1 MELNGKPWRTILAF
15 VLLTEAVGALSGWL
29 TRAGTEHFKNAVNKP
44 PLSPPAAVFPIVW
57 AVLFAL
63 MGISAALVYL
73 SPASRARTLGLQ
85 LYWVQLGFNFL
96 WSILFF
102 NLRNY
107 PLAFGWLAVLWGL
120 IVWMALTFHEV
131 RPAAAWMQAPYLL
144 WVLFAGYLNWGV
156 YKLNP

>member
-1 MELNGKPWRTILAF
+1 MSF

-29 TRAGTEHFKNAVNKP
+29 TRAGTEHFKTAVVKP
-44 PLSPPAAVFPIVW
+44 PLSPPAIAFPIVW
-57 AVLFAL
+57 AILFAL

-73 SPASRARTLGLQ
+73 APDSRPRTLGLQ

-107 PLAFGWLAVLWGL
+107 PLSFGWLAVLWGL
-120 IVWMALTFHEV
+120 IVWMALTFYEV
-131 RPAAAWMQAPYLL
+131 RPLYAWLQVPYLL

-156 YKLNP
+156 YQLNL